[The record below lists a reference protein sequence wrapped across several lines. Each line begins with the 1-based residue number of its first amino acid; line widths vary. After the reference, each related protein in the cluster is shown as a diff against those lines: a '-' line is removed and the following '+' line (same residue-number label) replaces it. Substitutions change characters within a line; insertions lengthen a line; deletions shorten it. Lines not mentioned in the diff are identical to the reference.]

1 MGLIDLL
8 SSQWER
14 EVSHW
19 LDFLFLCA
27 FNLKVTQYF
36 IYILYFRCFL
46 FQKFF
51 VSLHAI

>member
-1 MGLIDLL
+1 MGLIDLS

-14 EVSHW
+14 EVSP
-19 LDFLFLCA
+19 LARFSVLCA

-36 IYILYFRCFL
+36 IYILYFRCFV

>member
-19 LDFLFLCA
+19 LDFLFYALSIC
-27 FNLKVTQYF
+27 K
-36 IYILYFRCFL
+36 
-46 FQKFF
+46 
-51 VSLHAI
+51 

>member
-14 EVSHW
+14 EVS
-19 LDFLFLCA
+19 LARFSVLCA

-36 IYILYFRCFL
+36 IYILYSRCFL